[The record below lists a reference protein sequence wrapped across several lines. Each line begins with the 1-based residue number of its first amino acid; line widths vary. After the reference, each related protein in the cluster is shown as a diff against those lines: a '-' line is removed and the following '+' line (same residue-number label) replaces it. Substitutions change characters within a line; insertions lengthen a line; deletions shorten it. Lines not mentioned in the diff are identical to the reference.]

1 VRAPGRG
8 LPTEPMP
15 EVRGAIIPLEDAVK
29 ALERPAW
36 NKNQMEDKIRSAE
49 FFIDKAKEALK

>member
-1 VRAPGRG
+1 
-8 LPTEPMP
+8 MP